1 MGTDRVEVVALVAP
15 PPASSPSPTSSP
27 SGSPGQPGP
36 SVTVSGSSTVATASP
51 SDSASASRPP
61 SAPALEP
68 DGFPISAPLRPL
80 WWNGQVVGL
89 GPDAT
94 VVGYQ
99 PGSGKASLLDLG
111 AEDLRSIA
119 ELP

>member
-1 MGTDRVEVVALVAP
+1 M
-15 PPASSPSPTSSP
+15 
-27 SGSPGQPGP
+27 
-36 SVTVSGSSTVATASP
+36 
-51 SDSASASRPP
+51 
-61 SAPALEP
+61 
-68 DGFPISAPLRPL
+68 
-80 WWNGQVVGL
+80 VGL